1 MKRLPIVFTILL
13 SLIFIPEV
21 SAQKKKKRNIL
32 KEIFGVSVNETS
44 DKFEG
49 TTTYQMDGNRVFCD
63 LSSTNA
69 LGNIIFGTDAPTFKT
84 FLNLEKHILKD
95 GSYQLSILFRVD
107 AQNEQFAK
115 VMEGESLVFL
125 LDDGRLELST
135 KGSFNS
141 DFDINMTGVSSETNA
156 RYTISKNQLK
166 RIITSNNQE
175 FRIILDSYRSGAA
188 EERDKNDQHLD
199 GSFTKKNKKV
209 WNEFYSDYVINHIE
223 TKTN

>member
-1 MKRLPIVFTILL
+1 
-13 SLIFIPEV
+13 
-21 SAQKKKKRNIL
+21 
-32 KEIFGVSVNETS
+32 
-44 DKFEG
+44 
-49 TTTYQMDGNRVFCD
+49 
-63 LSSTNA
+63 
-69 LGNIIFGTDAPTFKT
+69 
-84 FLNLEKHILKD
+84 LKD